1 MGELFCNKDVV
12 LEDYVDVS
20 NYYVY
25 DGLMGR
31 ISSKYIENEDGEIE
45 ETPEGGRFRGRFN
58 LADCYS
64 IELWVVQRKQL
75 HLKVTC

>member
-12 LEDYVDVS
+12 LEDYVDAS

-45 ETPEGGRFRGRFN
+45 ETPEGGKFGT
-58 LADCYS
+58 S
-64 IELWVVQRKQL
+64 IAAL
-75 HLKVTC
+75 TC

>member
-45 ETPEGGRFRGRFN
+45 ETPEGGRLGVN
-58 LADCYS
+58 
-64 IELWVVQRKQL
+64 IERASQ
-75 HLKVTC
+75 